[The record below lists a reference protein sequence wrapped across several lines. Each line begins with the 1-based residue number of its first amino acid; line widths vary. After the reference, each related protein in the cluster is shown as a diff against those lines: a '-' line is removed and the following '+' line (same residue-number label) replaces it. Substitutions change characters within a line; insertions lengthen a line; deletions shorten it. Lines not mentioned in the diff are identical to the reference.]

1 MADIDPTAKVKVLNG
16 IFSFSHNSNL
26 LREHKKTG
34 AELFSNLYV
43 RSAFQGHSMNIK
55 EIINYL
61 ENDEYLSAYDE
72 RTEEI
77 ELIEDVNL
85 DNEEVASQIDEN
97 GIVHLEFRND
107 DW

>member
-1 MADIDPTAKVKVLNG
+1 
-16 IFSFSHNSNL
+16 
-26 LREHKKTG
+26 
-34 AELFSNLYV
+34 
-43 RSAFQGHSMNIK
+43 MNIK

-77 ELIEDVNL
+77 EFIEDVNL
-85 DNEEVASQIDEN
+85 DDEEVASQIDEN
-97 GIVHLEFRND
+97 GVVHYEFRTD